1 MTKILLTGA
10 SGRLGTEIQKL
21 GVYLTPD
28 LDEFDLTIPK
38 SVSTYLEKHKPSL
51 IIHAAGYVDS
61 LKPEIDSSEAIKC
74 YELNVTAVKCLIS
87 YANCPI
93 IYISTEGVIEPYNM
107 YTLTKLMAEYVIKK
121 HPSYTI
127 VRTNFWPRP
136 FPFPKAAEDLLTIG
150 DYIDVIAE
158 KINQLVELPCENDII
173 YIGTGIKTVFDL
185 AVQTVPY
192 IEPVPSETFE
202 IPLRKGLLNI

>member
-1 MTKILLTGA
+1 MILLTGA

-21 GVYLTPD
+21 GIYLTPD
-28 LDEFDLTIPK
+28 LDEFDLTVPEN
-38 SVSTYLEKHKPSL
+38 VFAYLEKHKPSL

-61 LKPEIDSSEAIKC
+61 LKPEVDALEAVKC
-74 YELNVTAVKCLIS
+74 YELNVTAVKCLIK
-87 YANCPI
+87 YAKCPI

-107 YTLTKLMAEYVIKK
+107 YTLTKLMAEYVIKQ
-121 HPSYTI
+121 HPRYTI
-127 VRTNFWPRP
+127 VRTNFWLRP
-136 FPFPKAAEDLLTIG
+136 FPFPKAAGDLLTIG

-158 KINQLVELPCENDII
+158 KINQLVELPCENDVI

-185 AVQTVPY
+185 AVQTVPD
-192 IEPVPSETFE
+192 IESVPSETFG